1 MKRRIAY
8 LITVF
13 FLVLPTIIWAAQRTI
28 TTYTWDRDIGIITSG
43 GSGPDINFTDDIEDF
58 TKGSSTPNS
67 VNINKENKIVNLGNS
82 QQNSCGVLWYG
93 GTHEAG
99 SCVDGKCNFGIG
111 LRAYFDFRFLTADS
125 SEYSTTNG
133 DGFTFAVMN
142 ANDNG
147 NGLADRGGP
156 PPGVTGTF
164 QGELMC
170 YAGSGTSG
178 NGLREPKLAVEYDT
192 YGNNGPMDANGCS
205 SGRADQNNRL
215 NHTSLM
221 YWGDT
226 KAGNCQGN
234 SDARST
240 NVTCEQKTYD
250 DNIHGQCASEC
261 KNPGPINSATGD
273 GTGGYCQRTGGK
285 VKVGPT
291 TYNWMEDGRTHHAR
305 IEITRSS
312 DRRYIVKAWV
322 DCEQPCC
329 SGSTCEPCR
338 EVEILNFQNILNKYN
353 NPSFLP
359 KINRQIQL
367 NESSHNAFE
376 KIIFGFTQAT
386 GTQTQNIEIS
396 NLKVY
401 FPKATDCDYT
411 LDPYTAVYDA
421 AGDSGKTVS
430 VDTTSGCN
438 WTASSNASS
447 WLKIKDGSNGVGDG
461 TVTYDVDPTN
471 STSERT
477 GTITIASTI
486 AGTNS
491 KLFVE
496 VVQKGVCPFT
506 VNPTSRTV
514 SYSAGSGSISLNM
527 TGNCSWSASRSAT
540 WLTITSGA
548 SGTGSGA
555 INYSYTGNG
564 GWLTSPRTANI
575 TVTSSGVSQS
585 FSLCQQGSFFG
596 FSYGCD

>member
-13 FLVLPTIIWAAQRTI
+13 FVALPAIIWAAQRTI
-28 TTYTWDRDIGIITSG
+28 TTYAWDRDIGIKTSG

-58 TKGSSTPNS
+58 TPGSSTPNS
-67 VNINKENKIVNLGNS
+67 VNINEENKIVNLGNS

-99 SCVDGKCNFGIG
+99 SCVDGKCEFGIG

-133 DGFTFAVMN
+133 NGFTFAVMN
-142 ANDNG
+142 AND

-156 PPGVTGTF
+156 PPGVTGIF

-192 YGNNGPMDANGCS
+192 YGNTGQMAANGCS
-205 SGRADQNNRL
+205 TGRADQNNRL

-221 YWGDT
+221 YWGNT
-226 KAGNCQGN
+226 QTGNCQGN
-234 SDARST
+234 SDARSSGYACLR
-240 NVTCEQKTYD
+240 NTYD
-250 DNIHGQCASEC
+250 DNIHGQGGTSGA
-261 KNPGPINSATGD
+261 PVNSASGD
-273 GTGGYCQRTGGK
+273 GSGGYCQRTGGK
-285 VKVGPT
+285 VT
-291 TYNWMEDGRTHHAR
+291 FDNITYNWMEDSRTHHAR
-305 IEITRSS
+305 IEITRSN

-322 DCEQPCC
+322 DCEKPCC
-329 SGSTCEPCR
+329 SGSACELCR

-359 KINRQIQL
+359 KIDRQIQL
-367 NESSHNAFE
+367 DASSHNAFE

-386 GTQTQNIEIS
+386 GTQAQNIEIS

-411 LDPYTAVYDA
+411 LDPYTAVYEA
-421 AGDSGKTVS
+421 AGASGKTVS
-430 VDTTSGCN
+430 VITTSGCN
-438 WTASSNASS
+438 WSASSNAN
-447 WLKIKDGSNGVGDG
+447 WLTIRQPTGGAGNG
-461 TVTYDVDPTN
+461 TVTYDIAPTT
-471 STSERT
+471 STSERI
-477 GTITIASTI
+477 GTITIA
-486 AGTNS
+486 G
-491 KLFVE
+491 LVVE
-496 VVQKGVCPFT
+496 IIQEGVCPFT
-506 VNPTSRTV
+506 INPMSRTV
-514 SYSAGSGSISLNM
+514 SYSVGSGSISLNM
-527 TGNCSWSASRSAT
+527 TGNCSWSASRSDT

-548 SGTGSGA
+548 GGTGSGP

-564 GWLTSPRTANI
+564 GLITSPRTANI
-575 TVTSSGVSQS
+575 TVTSSGVSQA
-585 FSLCQQGSFFG
+585 FSLCQQGSFLG
-596 FSYGCD
+596 ISWGCND